1 MGPIQGEI
9 QRQLA
14 DLSLLSQPFGADLVQ
29 TLRGRAQGVSVLG
42 DYWCRS

>member
-1 MGPIQGEI
+1 MGLMQREM

-29 TLRGRAQGVSVLG
+29 TLRGRAQEVSVLG
-42 DYWCRS
+42 DYWYRS